1 MATATTAR
9 DPACMTPSEPG
20 VGAARPSRPAFP
32 HLFTPLRIGPV
43 TLRNRIVSS
52 GHDTVMAV
60 GGLVSDQLVAYQ
72 AARARGGV
80 GLIVVQVA
88 GVHPTARYTSHELTA
103 DDDACIPGFALLAEA
118 AHANGAVILGQLF
131 HGGREIMDT
140 EDGTLAVALA
150 PSAVPTERFHVMP
163 RSMPAGLIR
172 EIVDGFGAAA
182 ARLER
187 AGLDGCEVVA
197 SHGYLPSQF
206 LNPRTNLRTDEYGGD
221 EVRRLRFL
229 RDTLAA
235 ARARTRPGFVV
246 GLRISIGEVT
256 PEGLTEDEALAAL
269 AALDA
274 DGAMDYVSVV
284 AGTSATL
291 AGSDHIVPPSP
302 WANGYTAPLA
312 ARTKAAVRTPVMVAG
327 RISQPQEAEAILAA
341 GQADA
346 CVMTRA
352 LICDPELPAKAAAGR
367 VDDIR
372 ACIGCNQACIG
383 HFHAGF
389 PISCIQFPESGRERE
404 FPRVGPPGREVHPP
418 AAATRDVLVIG
429 GGPGGLK
436 AAAVAA
442 ERGHRVT
449 LVEAGRRVGG
459 QVLLAQE
466 LPGRAEMAGAVT
478 NLLAEAERAGAR
490 VVTGVRADAAYVREA
505 APDVVVVATGGVP
518 YRPPVEVIGD
528 PVILQAWDVIRGA
541 TVPDGHVVV
550 ADFRSDWSGLGV
562 ATLLATRGHRVTLA
576 VVGTMA
582 GQRIQQYVRDV
593 MTTAARKARV
603 DIRPT
608 LRLYGADTSAVFL
621 QDVLTGDAV
630 VVEDVAAL
638 VLAQGQAPDDAL
650 LAELEAAVEG
660 GAAFEVR
667 AVGDCLSPRTIEEA
681 VLEGLRVGV
690 AI

>member
-1 MATATTAR
+1 M
-9 DPACMTPSEPG
+9 
-20 VGAARPSRPAFP
+20 
-32 HLFTPLRIGPV
+32 

-72 AARARGGV
+72 EARARGGV

-103 DDDACIPGFALLAEA
+103 DDDACIPGFARLAEV
-118 AHANGAVILGQLF
+118 AHANGVPIFGQLF

-163 RSMPAGLIR
+163 RAMPERLIR
-172 EIVDGFGAAA
+172 EIVDGFGTAA

-187 AGLDGCEVVA
+187 AGLDGCEIVA

-206 LNPRTNLRTDEYGGD
+206 LNPRTNLRTDAYGGD
-221 EVRRLRFL
+221 AERRLRFL
-229 RDTLAA
+229 REALAA
-235 ARARTRPGFVV
+235 ARASTRPGFVV

-256 PEGLTEDEALAAL
+256 PEGLTEDEALAGL

-312 ARTKAAVRTPVMVAG
+312 ARAKAVVRVPVLVAG

-352 LICDPELPAKAAAGR
+352 LICDPELPAKSEAGR

-383 HFHAGF
+383 HFHAGY

-404 FPRVGPPGREVHPP
+404 FPRIGPPGARRHPP
-418 AAATRDVLVIG
+418 AAVARDVLVVG

-466 LPGRAEMAGAVT
+466 LPGRAEMAGAVG
-478 NLLAEAERAGAR
+478 NLLAEAERAGVTIR
-490 VVTGVRADAAYVREA
+490 TGVRADLALVREA
-505 APDVVVVATGGVP
+505 RPDVVVVATGAVP
-518 YRPPVEVIGD
+518 YRPPIEEMGA
-528 PVILQAWDVIRGA
+528 PVILQTWDVIRGA
-541 TVPDGHVVV
+541 TVPAG
-550 ADFRSDWSGLGV
+550 
-562 ATLLATRGHRVTLA
+562 TRGRRRLPLRLD
-576 VVGTMA
+576 GP
-582 GQRIQQYVRDV
+582 RRRD
-593 MTTAARKARV
+593 AARDAR
-603 DIRPT
+603 PP
-608 LRLYGADTSAVFL
+608 
-621 QDVLTGDAV
+621 GDARRGRHDGRPADPAV
-630 VVEDVAAL
+630 RARHHDGGRAA
-638 VLAQGQAPDDAL
+638 GPGRHPPDDA
-650 LAELEAAVEG
+650 AVRG
-660 GAAFEVR
+660 GLDRRLPAGR
-667 AVGDCLSPRTIEEA
+667 ADG
-681 VLEGLRVGV
+681 
-690 AI
+690 

>member
-1 MATATTAR
+1 
-9 DPACMTPSEPG
+9 
-20 VGAARPSRPAFP
+20 
-32 HLFTPLRIGPV
+32 
-43 TLRNRIVSS
+43 VSS

-60 GGLVSDQLVAYQ
+60 DGLVTDRLVGYQ
-72 AARARGGV
+72 EARARGGV
-80 GLIVVQVA
+80 GLIVIQVA

-103 DDDACIPGFALLAEA
+103 DDDACILGFARLAEV
-118 AHANGAVILGQLF
+118 AHANGSVIFGQLF

-140 EDGTLAVALA
+140 EEGTLAVALA

-163 RSMPAGLIR
+163 RAMPAPLIR
-172 EIVDGFGAAA
+172 EIVAGFGTSA

-197 SHGYLPSQF
+197 SHGYLPAQF
-206 LNPRTNLRTDEYGGD
+206 INPRTNLRTDDYGGD
-221 EVRRLRFL
+221 ETRRLRFL
-229 RDTLAA
+229 RDALAA
-235 ARARTRPGFVV
+235 ARAATRPGFVV
-246 GLRISIGEVT
+246 GLRISIGEASS
-256 PEGLTEDEALAAL
+256 EGMTEDEALTAI

-291 AGSDHIVPPSP
+291 AGSDHIVPPTP
-302 WANGYTAPLA
+302 WPNGYTAPLA
-312 ARTKAAVRTPVMVAG
+312 ARAKEAVRVPVLVAG

-352 LICDPELPAKAAAGR
+352 LICDPELPAKTAAGR
-367 VDDIR
+367 LDDIR

-383 HFHAGF
+383 HFHAGV

-404 FPRVGPPGREVHPP
+404 FPRVGRPGEERHPR
-418 AAATRDVLVIG
+418 AAVTRDVLVIG

-466 LPGRAEMAGAVT
+466 LPERAEIGGAIN
-478 NLLAEAERAGAR
+478 NLLGEAQRSG
-490 VVTGVRADAAYVREA
+490 VDIVTGVRAHAAWVRERG
-505 APDVVVVATGGVP
+505 PDVVIVASGAVP
-518 YRPPVEVIGD
+518 YRPPLEVMGA
-528 PVILQAWDVIRGA
+528 PVILQTWDVIRGA
-541 TVPDGHVVV
+541 AVPDGHVVV
-550 ADFRSDWSGLGV
+550 ADFRSDWTGLGV
-562 ATLLATRGHRVTLA
+562 ATMLASRGHRVTLA

-582 GQRIQQYVRDV
+582 GQRIQQYIRDT
-593 MTTAARKARV
+593 MTATARRAHV

-608 LRLYGADTSAVFL
+608 LRLYGADSNAVFL

-638 VLAQGQAPDDAL
+638 VLAQGQTPDDSL
-650 LAELEAAVEG
+650 LSELEAAREA
-660 GAAFEVR
+660 GAPFEVR
-667 AVGDCLSPRTIEEA
+667 AIGDVLSPRTIEEA
-681 VLEGLRVGV
+681 VLEGLRE
-690 AI
+690 AIAI

>member
-1 MATATTAR
+1 METSGATL
-9 DPACMTPSEPG
+9 
-20 VGAARPSRPAFP
+20 FP

-60 GGLVSDQLVAYQ
+60 GGLVTDRLVGYQ
-72 AARARGGV
+72 EARARGGV
-80 GLIVVQVA
+80 GLIVIQVA

-103 DDDACIPGFALLAEA
+103 DDDACIPGFARLAEV
-118 AHANGAVILGQLF
+118 AHANGSVIFGQLF

-140 EDGTLAVALA
+140 EEGTLAVALA

-163 RSMPAGLIR
+163 RAMPVPLIR
-172 EIVDGFGAAA
+172 EIVAGFGSSA

-197 SHGYLPSQF
+197 SHGYLPAQF
-206 LNPRTNLRTDEYGGD
+206 INPRTNLRTDEYGGD
-221 EVRRLRFL
+221 EQRRLRFL
-229 RDTLAA
+229 RDALAA
-235 ARARTRPGFVV
+235 ARAATRPGFVV
-246 GLRISIGEVT
+246 GLRISIGET
-256 PEGLTEDEALAAL
+256 SPEGMTEDEALTAIG
-269 AALDA
+269 ALDA

-291 AGSDHIVPPSP
+291 AGSDHIVPPTP
-302 WANGYTAPLA
+302 WPNGYTAPLA
-312 ARTKAAVRTPVMVAG
+312 ARAKGAVRVPVFVAG

-352 LICDPELPAKAAAGR
+352 LICDPELPAKTAAGR
-367 VDDIR
+367 LDDIR

-383 HFHAGF
+383 HFHSGF

-404 FPRVGPPGREVHPP
+404 FPRIGPPGAERHPP
-418 AAATRDVLVIG
+418 ASVARDVLVIG

-466 LPGRAEMAGAVT
+466 LPERAEIGGAIT
-478 NLLAEAERAGAR
+478 NLRAEAERSGVR
-490 VVTGVRADAAYVREA
+490 IVTGVRADAAWVREK
-505 APDVVVVATGGVP
+505 APDVVIVATGAIP
-518 YRPPVEVIGD
+518 YRPPLEVIGS
-528 PVILQAWDVIRGA
+528 PVILQTWDVIRGA
-541 TVPDGHVVV
+541 AVPHGHVVV
-550 ADFRSDWSGLGV
+550 ADFRSDWTGLGV
-562 ATLLATRGHRVTLA
+562 ATMLASRGHRVTLA

-582 GQRIQQYVRDV
+582 GQRIQQYIRDT
-593 MTTAARKARV
+593 MTATARRAHV

-608 LRLYGADTSAVFL
+608 LRLYGADVNAVYL

-630 VVEDVAAL
+630 VVEAVAAL
-638 VLAQGQAPDDAL
+638 VLAQGQMPEDAL
-650 LAELEAAVEG
+650 LGELEAARDD
-660 GAAFEVR
+660 GAPFEVH
-667 AVGDCLSPRTIEEA
+667 AVGDVLSPRTIEEA
-681 VLEGLRVGV
+681 VLEGLRA
-690 AI
+690 AIAI